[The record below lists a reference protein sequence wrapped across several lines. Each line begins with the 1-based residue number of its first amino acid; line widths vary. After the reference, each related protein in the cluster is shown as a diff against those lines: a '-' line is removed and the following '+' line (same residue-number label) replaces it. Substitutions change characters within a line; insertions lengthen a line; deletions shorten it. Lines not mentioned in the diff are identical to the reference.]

1 MISKPEWSFPMKD
14 AVQQDFK
21 NADVAVELVRILFFG
36 LSGTPQRRLVVRPM
50 YPPRPA
56 PVVLT

>member
-1 MISKPEWSFPMKD
+1 MKD

-36 LSGTPQRRLVVRPM
+36 LSGTPQRRLQWGVKSSGTVTCLPNLLLQELK
-50 YPPRPA
+50 A
-56 PVVLT
+56 F

>member
-1 MISKPEWSFPMKD
+1 MKD

-36 LSGTPQRRLVVRPM
+36 LSGTPQLERRLVVRHPM